1 MNRVADVE
9 TGIRIAP
16 NRMGQ
21 VRTWH
26 SGRSA
31 AHRLLVY
38 FTIIWL
44 AIFYPAVC
52 QYHGLR
58 WLRTSSPALDTSGES
73 TSAHDHATHA
83 SSPHQEPLPTTGEPA
98 NRPLTAHETGPS
110 LRHKPVATE
119 TAVMS
124 LLTMAAPPVS
134 SFGLRPVETAQAA
147 IAPLFGHQ
155 TDHSPP
161 LQPPRLLSV

>member
-1 MNRVADVE
+1 MNRVAGME
-9 TGIRIAP
+9 TGIRIATE
-16 NRMGQ
+16 RMGQ
-21 VRTWH
+21 
-26 SGRSA
+26 GRVWRSRCSA
-31 AHRLLVY
+31 AYRLLVY
-38 FTIIWL
+38 FTVVWL

-58 WLRTSSPALDTSGES
+58 WLRTSSPTLDTSGES

-83 SSPHQEPLPTTGEPA
+83 PSPHQEPLPTTGEPA

-134 SFGLRPVETAQAA
+134 SFGLRPVETVQAA
-147 IAPLFGHQ
+147 LAPLFAHQ
-155 TDHSPP
+155 ADHSPP